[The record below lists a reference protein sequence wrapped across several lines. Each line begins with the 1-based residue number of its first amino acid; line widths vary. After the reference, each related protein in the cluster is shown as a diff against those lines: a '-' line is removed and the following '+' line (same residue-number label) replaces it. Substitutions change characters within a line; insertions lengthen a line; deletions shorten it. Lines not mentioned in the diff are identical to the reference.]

1 MSGEELKSR
10 LSDVLFWDVDKGG
23 FDVEAYSGQLIQ
35 KVLEYGTLD
44 DWRAIRDYYGIERI
58 AKDCMQLRTLNKKA
72 LWFVCAMSDTR
83 MGPQGQT
90 PWSQVE

>member
-35 KVLEYGTLD
+35 K
-44 DWRAIRDYYGIERI
+44 
-58 AKDCMQLRTLNKKA
+58 CLNMA
-72 LWFVCAMSDTR
+72 HWTIGGRYATIMA
-83 MGPQGQT
+83 
-90 PWSQVE
+90 